1 MPHEIT
7 APALAHRIVDFIRHR
22 PWVALG
28 LGLALMLGLT
38 PGLGR
43 IHPDFTHRGFFW
55 SDDPLLIAFDEFER
69 RFGND
74 DQVVVALHSP
84 SGIFDLESMQILT
97 ELTERMWKVPE
108 VIRVDS
114 LSNYNWVHADGDEL
128 IVEPFIPDD
137 EELTTELLAERK
149 RIALAHEV
157 MPSYLISRDAK
168 TAMIFGTIKP
178 GIDAP
183 PDAPKI
189 IGAVRALQSELS
201 RGDHVIHI
209 SGGPAVTLGFA
220 EASQNDFSLLVPMLL
235 LCVILL
241 LANTFRSLVGVV
253 LSLFVIF
260 TSVIASVSIGGW
272 LGVEITNVTAVL
284 PQIII
289 AIGVANAVHLM
300 VTFLRRMARGMSR
313 ADAAHYSLLKNF
325 MPTLVTSITTAV
337 GFLSFAS
344 ANLKPISGLGTLAG
358 IGTLLAWF
366 FSYSVLGALLFILP
380 IKRKE
385 LPPERK
391 ADAERRAA
399 RYTGRLIRARVPL
412 IAGFALVC
420 LVSVG
425 LASQNTVNSDPF
437 KYFREGFPLR
447 VANEFIEANVGGAR
461 GVDIVID
468 AGREEGV
475 KDPAFLARVEEFQR
489 WLDGRPNV
497 TRTVSIIDILKQTNR
512 SLHGDDPAAY
522 RLPAEQEVVAQELFL
537 YQMSL
542 PQGMNLNDRITV
554 KNDALRITVLWTIGT
569 SAESVRVIEEIEAK
583 GKAMGLTA
591 SVTGKNRLWQ
601 SINGYVVETFIVSLS
616 AAVFLISLILVVFFR
631 SLKLGLLAMIP
642 NAVPLLIGAG
652 ILWLIGNPLDI
663 GTVLVMSICLGIAVD
678 DTIHILAN
686 YGRLRREGK
695 SPRVAIEDI
704 MAHTSPALIATSSI
718 LVIAFGTFAF
728 GTFTPNIYLGI
739 MTAIILTVALL
750 TDLTLLP
757 ALLLLG
763 AEESSEAPSAP
774 APEVEATAS

>member
-22 PWVALG
+22 PWVSLALG
-28 LGLALMLGLT
+28 FALMLSLT
-38 PGLGR
+38 PGLSR
-43 IHPDFTHRGFFW
+43 IHADFTHRGFFW

-137 EELTTELLAERK
+137 EELTADLLEERK

-157 MPSYLISRDAK
+157 MPSYLISKDAK

-178 GIDAP
+178 GIEAP

-189 IGAVRALQSELS
+189 VGAVRALQSELT

-209 SGGPAVTLGFA
+209 SGGPAVTLGFS

-253 LSLFVIF
+253 LSLVVIF
-260 TSVIASVSIGGW
+260 TSVIASMSIGGW

-358 IGTLLAWF
+358 IGTLLAWV

-399 RYTGRLIRARVPL
+399 WYTARLIRARVPL
-412 IAGFALVC
+412 IAGFTLVC

-425 LASQNTVNSDPF
+425 LASRNTVNSDPF

-468 AGREEGV
+468 AGSEEGI

-489 WLDGRPNV
+489 WLDALPNV
-497 TRTVSIIDILKQTNR
+497 TRTVSIIDVLKQTNR

-522 RLPAEQEVVAQELFL
+522 RLPTDQEVVAQELFL

-616 AAVFLISLILVVFFR
+616 AAVFLISLILVIFFR

-652 ILWLIGNPLDI
+652 ILWIIGNPLDI

-739 MTAIILTVALL
+739 MTAIILTVALF

-757 ALLLLG
+757 AILLLG
-763 AEESSEAPSAP
+763 SKESAEAPSARE
-774 APEVEATAS
+774 PEVGATA

>member
-7 APALAHRIVDFIRHR
+7 APKLAHRIVDFIRHR
-22 PWVALG
+22 PWVALALG
-28 LGLALMLGLT
+28 VVLLLGLL
-38 PGLGR
+38 PGMSR
-43 IHPDFTHRGFFW
+43 IEADFSHRGFFW
-55 SDDPLLIAFDEFER
+55 TDDPLLIAFDEFER

-84 SGIFDLESMQILT
+84 SGIFDADSMAVLQ
-97 ELTERMWKVPE
+97 ELTERMWQVPE

-137 EELTTELLAERK
+137 QELTAELLEARK
-149 RIALAHEV
+149 EIALAHEV
-157 MPSYLISRDAK
+157 MPSYLVSRDAK

-189 IGAVRALQSELS
+189 IGAVRDLKKELS
-201 RGDHVIHI
+201 RGDHVMHI
-209 SGGPAVTLGFA
+209 SGGPAVTLGFS
-220 EASQNDFSLLVPMLL
+220 EASQNDFALLVPMLL

-241 LANTFRSLVGVV
+241 LANTFRSFVGVA
-253 LSLFVIF
+253 LSLVVIF
-260 TSVIASVSIGGW
+260 ASVMASMAIGGW
-272 LGVEITNVTAVL
+272 LGIQITNVTAVL
-284 PQIII
+284 PQVII
-289 AIGVANAVHLM
+289 AIGVANAVHIM

-325 MPTLVTSITTAV
+325 MPTLITSITTAV

-366 FSYSVLGALLFILP
+366 FGYFVLGSLLFILP

-385 LPPERK
+385 LPNEHK
-391 ADAERRAA
+391 ESAERRAA
-399 RYTGRLIRARVPL
+399 WYTTRLSRIRVPL
-412 IAGFALVC
+412 IAGFSVLC
-420 LVSVG
+420 LVSIG
-425 LASQNTVNSDPF
+425 LATQNTVNSDPF

-447 VANEFIEANVGGAR
+447 VANEFIENNVGGAR
-461 GVDIVID
+461 GVDVVVD
-468 AGREEGV
+468 AGQEEGI
-475 KDPAFLARVEEFQR
+475 KDPAFLARVEAFQL
-489 WLDGRPNV
+489 WMDQIPNV
-497 TRTVSIIDILKQTNR
+497 TRTVSIIDVLKQTNR
-512 SLHGDDPAAY
+512 SLHGDDQAEY
-522 RLPAEQEVVAQELFL
+522 RLPTDREVVAQELFL

-554 KNDALRITVLWTIGT
+554 KNDALRITVLWTIAT
-569 SAESVRVIEEIEAK
+569 SAESVAAIELIEAK
-583 GKAMGLTA
+583 GKEMGLTA

-616 AAVFLISLILVVFFR
+616 AAVFLISLILIIFFR

-652 ILWLIGNPLDI
+652 VLRLIGNPLDI

-686 YGRLRREGK
+686 YGRLRKEGK
-695 SPRVAIEDI
+695 SARLAIEDI
-704 MAHTSPALIATSSI
+704 MAHTSPALIATSTI

-739 MTAIILTVALL
+739 MTAIILTIALL

-757 ALLLLG
+757 AILLLG
-763 AEESSEAPSAP
+763 SKETAEEKSQTGAETEAAVS
-774 APEVEATAS
+774 